1 MSDIRLSVSAS
12 LDEDVSG
19 LFKPI
24 VPAAERYGALAGQAF
39 SRGFQS
45 TAGKG
50 AAGTAGAGVPAGT
63 RPASGGQ
70 SPEQQER
77 RRKTQQEKDDA
88 AAAARK
94 EKDAKREAQRAE
106 AEQNRKRRS
115 EEQAQQYVARIRTR
129 YFEQEQ
135 RREEKKE
142 RDDKAA
148 ANRRDQET
156 RRLAQRQEAEAKRR
170 SERQEAETKRR
181 AKAEERESE
190 AAERRKAAATERA
203 RQYVARIKD
212 RYFAQQQREEEREER
227 RKERK
232 QARAAAIEERD
243 SRSFGQRTSY
253 SAARTFE
260 RLTTSGVRYAS
271 DFARSAGVQLDLGS
285 AVGKAVD
292 LRRMASELS
301 NSAYMPGAKGPNGQ
315 RVSSRELE
323 RLARDTGNM
332 AGFDATETLGG
343 LKDFVGKT
351 GDLQTGRDLL
361 KEMAVLA
368 KATGTDLSDMVSAA
382 GDAANAIDET
392 PGALAKGESKAQK
405 IVGLMRTIAG
415 QGKLGAV
422 EVSNLATQMAK
433 LSASSTA
440 FEGDSVA
447 NLADMGTLVQ
457 MARAKGGASSATSAA
472 TSVASFV
479 GMIKTPARMREYE
492 KATGQKIYNEDTG
505 KFKSVEEIVLSSL
518 EATGANPERL
528 KKIFA
533 NVQGERAVAGFATT
547 YRDAGGGEAGL
558 AAVKAEFAKFR
569 KIQMGEGE
577 IKESFNRRM
586 SDYDSQ
592 VTLFNNKISE
602 IGASLA
608 ERLLPQLNALAPTV
622 IKVVGSFGDL
632 VAWAAQNPFRAIVSA
647 LGVSIMK
654 AGIESVLRSGIE
666 TALKGAFSPGAAGS
680 LVGGTAAAG
689 TTGKT
694 IPGLAGVGATP
705 SAPGGAMGKALAT
718 AGAGLAIAAT
728 AVTIAEVGMLAIDK
742 VFKTKEDAQ
751 AQAMKAEIEAANA
764 NNADK
769 AAIRAAQVSPE
780 EQRQRIKD
788 LWSRGKFKEAEQVA
802 DDMASGKTVVPKEV
816 YDRIAARKA
825 DLDAMLATADQ
836 GALRKDDP
844 FYAGYNQDD
853 VLSPI
858 ARAILPALS
867 GSLSYITGGEHG
879 TSFDAQA
886 AREATAGNREA
897 LAAEQ
902 KRTNEILAGIKAAVE
917 KGNLGMPAA
926 PTAGTTAIAP

>member
-24 VPAAERYGALAGQAF
+24 IPAAERYGALAGQAF

-50 AAGTAGAGVPAGT
+50 AAGVAGAGAPAGA
-63 RPASGGQ
+63 RPAPGGQ
-70 SPEQQER
+70 SPEQQDR
-77 RRKTQQEKDDA
+77 RRKTQQEKDEA

-94 EKDAKREAQRAE
+94 EKEAKKEAQRAE
-106 AEQNRKRRS
+106 AEQNKKKRS
-115 EEQAQQYVARIRTR
+115 EEQAQQYVARIRNR

-170 SERQEAETKRR
+170 SERQEAEAKRR
-181 AKAEERESE
+181 SKAEERESE
-190 AAERRKAAATERA
+190 AAERRKATAAERA

-212 RYFAQQQREEEREER
+212 RYFAQQQRDEEREER

-243 SRSFGQRTSY
+243 ARSFGQRTSY

-285 AVGKAVD
+285 AVGRAVD
-292 LRRMASELS
+292 LRKMASELS
-301 NSAYMPGAKGPNGQ
+301 NSAFMPGAKGPNGQ

-323 RLARDTGNM
+323 SLARDTGNM

-368 KATGTDLSDMVSAA
+368 KATGTDLSDMISAA

-422 EVSNLATQMAK
+422 EISNLATQMAK
-433 LSASSTA
+433 LSASSSA
-440 FEGDSVA
+440 FEGDQVA

-547 YRDAGGGEAGL
+547 YRDAGGGKAGL
-558 AAVKAEFAKFR
+558 DAVKAEFAKYR

-622 IKVVGSFGDL
+622 VKVVGSFGDL
-632 VAWAAQNPFRAIVSA
+632 LSWAAQNPFRAIVSA

-680 LVGGTAAAG
+680 LSGVGAG
-689 TTGKT
+689 GASGKST
-694 IPGLAGVGATP
+694 PGLAGVGATP

-718 AGAGLAIAAT
+718 AGAALAITAT

-751 AQAMKAEIEAANA
+751 AKAMELEIDAANKNA
-764 NNADK
+764 ADK
-769 AAIRAAQVSPE
+769 AAVRQAMVSPE
-780 EQRQRIKD
+780 EQRNQIKE
-788 LWSRGKFKEAEQVA
+788 LWKQGRFAEAERVA
-802 DDMASGKTVVPKEV
+802 DDMASGKTAVSKDL
-816 YDRIAARKA
+816 YDRIAARKQ
-825 DLDAMLATADQ
+825 DLDSRIASADE
-836 GALRKDDP
+836 GILRKDDP
-844 FYAGYNQDD
+844 FYAGYNQDGPM
-853 VLSPI
+853 SSI
-858 ARAILPALS
+858 ARAIMPALS
-867 GSLSYITGGEHG
+867 GSLSYITGGEKG

-886 AREATAGNREA
+886 AREAQAGNKEA